1 MEILTNHQPSD
12 NKALDAEPPIASFL
26 KSMLLGGGPVNAAV
40 ICMEFT
46 PLESAVLTWIA
57 DHADEPAVAKQL
69 AVARPIKREF
79 TGVGS
84 FTALEVPADF
94 PRVHVRPA
102 EPVIESP
109 QLGEGGGS
117 VLLFVDGLAQTLEL
131 YSHGESFPEQIQSWR
146 LS

>member
-1 MEILTNHQPSD
+1 MRDYRPEGR
-12 NKALDAEPPIASFL
+12 EPLIF
-26 KSMLLGGGPVNAAV
+26 AV

-57 DHADEPAVAKQL
+57 DHADDTAVAKQL

-131 YSHGESFPEQIQSWR
+131 YSHGDSFPEQI
-146 LS
+146 

>member
-1 MEILTNHQPSD
+1 MRDYRPEGR
-12 NKALDAEPPIASFL
+12 EPLIF
-26 KSMLLGGGPVNAAV
+26 AV

-57 DHADEPAVAKQL
+57 DHADDPAVAKQL
-69 AVARPIKREF
+69 AVARPIKREL

-117 VLLFVDGLAQTLEL
+117 VLLFVDGLAQTL
-131 YSHGESFPEQIQSWR
+131 
-146 LS
+146 